1 MERIEADITHN
12 ASERIDATVVKI
24 AIALIITSFSVL
36 HAAEATVNIQ
46 LSIIMPQLFGS
57 NPYFARKIYVKLF
70 KRLTS
75 S

>member
-46 LSIIMPQLFGS
+46 LSIICHSCLVPIRISPGKYM
-57 NPYFARKIYVKLF
+57 
-70 KRLTS
+70 
-75 S
+75 